1 MFENLNDCIA
11 ESLATARGGVIR
23 MPSALALTLDAEVP
37 KTSRIA
43 LATWFE
49 LPRDQQA
56 PPALVALYQLSD
68 DALTV
73 AIIDERAR
81 TLHAV
86 LEGSPEQLPRFAA
99 TIVTLSREEPDRAL
113 IKVPGGGPGDTPG
126 VLAPRSA
133 TSGRRTT

>member
-1 MFENLNDCIA
+1 MFEKLNDRIP
-11 ESLATARGGVIR
+11 ESLATARGGLLR
-23 MPSALALTLDAEVP
+23 MPTVLAAALEAEVP
-37 KTSRIA
+37 RTSRIA
-43 LATWFE
+43 LDAWFE

-99 TIVTLSREEPDRAL
+99 TIVTLSREDPDRAL